1 MTRRVDRLLRSRRG
15 RSILPVGEV
24 AAQEDRA
31 IPLPALIV
39 ITLLYAGLIRL
50 VMKVV
55 ELSGGVAGQVFTV
68 ARSINSGVASWVS
81 TQHEASLGRSVQR
94 RPTAVPTADATQT
107 IEVDAAVRP
116 SPDVDEVVVNPTAI
130 DRGRG
135 ARR

>member
-1 MTRRVDRLLRSRRG
+1 
-15 RSILPVGEV
+15 VGEV
-24 AAQEDRA
+24 AAQEGRA

-39 ITLLYAGLIRL
+39 ITILYVGVIWL

-55 ELSGGVAGQVFTV
+55 ELSGGVAGQAFTV

-81 TQHEASLGRSVQR
+81 TQHAAPLGRSVQR
-94 RPTAVPTADATQT
+94 RPTAVPTAETT
-107 IEVDAAVRP
+107 ETTEVDAAMGP
-116 SPDVDEVVVNPTAI
+116 SPDFDEMVVKLTAI